1 MMLHSN
7 IVDIH
12 SRRIYPA
19 KITIQNKRIS
29 SIRESKES
37 ADNYLV
43 PGFVDAH
50 VHIESSMVTP
60 VAFSKVA
67 MRHGT
72 IAAVSDPHEIA
83 NVLGVEGVNYMVKNA
98 AKTPMKI
105 LFGAPSCV
113 PATSFES
120 SGSIIDAQGI
130 SDLLKNP
137 AIGFLAEMM
146 NFPGVV
152 QGDPE
157 VIEKLSIAKTG
168 NFPVDGHAPGLR
180 GQDLEK
186 YVAAGISTDHECFS
200 YEEAVEKISLGM
212 KILIREGSGAKNFNA
227 LIPLLRE
234 FPDRIMFCT
243 DDLHPDDLMKG
254 HINLLVKRA
263 IWEGYNIYDVLRA
276 AGLNAAEHYGL
287 DIGMLR
293 EGDSAD
299 FLIVDSLEKW
309 NVLET
314 FISGSSVFKEGRVN
328 HELTELEKPNSFNI
342 QKIQSGDLVVK
353 AKGENLRVIKAID
366 GELITKEIRT
376 RGKIDGSDVVAD
388 IDNDILKIA
397 VVNRYSQSTPAM
409 GFISGFGL
417 EKGAIASSIAHDS
430 HNIICVG
437 TSDEQ
442 MAEAIN
448 WIVEHK
454 GGIVVND
461 GNQVMG
467 LPLDIAGIM
476 SSEAVEYAARKYN
489 ELSTIA
495 KEIGSEMKAPFMTL
509 AFMALLVIPELK
521 LSDKGLFSGKSFSFT
536 SLFYSEDE

>member
-1 MMLHSN
+1 MKLHSN
-7 IVDIH
+7 IVDVH

-19 KITIQNKRIS
+19 EIRINNGRITS
-29 SIRESKES
+29 VREIKEKQ
-37 ADNYLV
+37 DHYLV

-83 NVLGVEGVNYMVKNA
+83 NVLGVDGVDFMVKNA

-120 SGSIIDAQGI
+120 SGSEIDAEGI
-130 SDLLKNP
+130 FRLLQDPN
-137 AIGFLAEMM
+137 IGFLAEVM
-146 NFPGVV
+146 NFPGVI
-152 QGDPE
+152 QGDQE
-157 VIEKLSIAKTG
+157 VMKKLAIAKKG
-168 NFPVDGHAPGLR
+168 GFPIDGHAPGIT
-180 GQDLEK
+180 GKDIEK

-212 KILIREGSGAKNFNA
+212 KILIREGSGAKNFNT

-234 FPDRIMFCT
+234 YPDRIMFCT
-243 DDLHPDDLMKG
+243 DDLHPDDLLGG

-263 IWEGYNIYDVLRA
+263 IGLGYNIFDVLRA
-276 AGLNAAEHYGL
+276 AGVNAAEHYGL
-287 DIGMLR
+287 DIGILR
-293 EGDSAD
+293 EGDLAD
-299 FLIVDSLEKW
+299 FIIVDSLERW

-314 FISGSSVFKEGRVN
+314 YINGSSVFKDDSINLDFVES
-328 HELTELEKPNSFNI
+328 EKPNKFNI
-342 QKIQSGDLVVK
+342 LKIEIEDLIVK
-353 AKGENLRVIKAID
+353 SADSDLRVIKAID
-366 GELITKEIRT
+366 GELITKELRFHETIEK
-376 RGKIDGSDVVAD
+376 GNVIPDLENDV
-388 IDNDILKIA
+388 LKIG
-397 VVNRYSQSTPAM
+397 VVNRYFQSKPAI
-409 GFISGFGL
+409 GFINGFGI
-417 EKGAIASSIAHDS
+417 KQGALASSIAHDS

-437 TSDEQ
+437 TSDEY

-448 WIVEHK
+448 WIIEHK

-461 GNQVMG
+461 GNKLRG
-467 LPLDIAGIM
+467 LQLDIAGIM
-476 SSEAVEYAARKYN
+476 SSKSVEYAARKYK
-489 ELSTIA
+489 ELSAIA

-521 LSDKGLFSGKSFSFT
+521 LSDKGLFSGKKFSFT
-536 SLFYSEDE
+536 SLFYLWDE